1 MEVCEKKVGK
11 NGGLDLFVAK
21 WKQNQTNLRK
31 KNRKYKKNIFPGD
44 KKLFTTKKI
53 MILGIYLEETSHIS
67 YQQLTQQ
74 LTELNLLG
82 SPRLM
87 T

>member
-1 MEVCEKKVGK
+1 MEVWTCLLQSENKIK
-11 NGGLDLFVAK
+11 LTFE
-21 WKQNQTNLRK
+21 K

>member
-1 MEVCEKKVGK
+1 
-11 NGGLDLFVAK
+11 
-21 WKQNQTNLRK
+21 
-31 KNRKYKKNIFPGD
+31 
-44 KKLFTTKKI
+44 